1 MNTIG
6 ERIAHARR
14 MSGLSAAALGERA
27 GLSKAIVAMLE
38 GGQRENP
45 HVNTVSAIA
54 RILGVRVEWLISG
67 TGDTP
72 DPAAVKAA
80 TEASAES
87 APATGTDGAGQ

>member
-27 GLSKAIVAMLE
+27 GFSKAIVAMLE

-45 HVNTVSAIA
+45 HVNTVTAIA
-54 RILGVRVEWLISG
+54 RVLGVRVEWLIDG
-67 TGDTP
+67 TGQVP
-72 DPAAVKAA
+72 DPAVVKAA
-80 TEASAES
+80 AEASAEP
-87 APATGTDGAGQ
+87 APATGTDGGGQ